1 MSQVKTKDIILYW
14 IEARYKSHKPIFF
27 SYEFEEQLPAY
38 GRLAHQKHH
47 TASTYSRAFRKL
59 RESNTLWKHG
69 YELTEITEHK
79 NKKVKGWKIEKID
92 M

>member
-1 MSQVKTKDIILYW
+1 MTTEKILISW
-14 IEARYKSHKPIFF
+14 LKSTANSSDPWFYTYTI
-27 SYEFEEQLPAY
+27 EEQVPLY
-38 GRLAHQKHH
+38 GKLAHQKHH